1 MKWMLCLMIA
11 MSFSVQAKDGKH
23 FEEGKSKLIENIT
36 KRISILETTKSC
48 ISSASNR
55 EVVRECRKA
64 QKSSMKSL
72 KDDKKAWKSERK
84 KLREARKA
92 NKNQ

>member
-1 MKWMLCLMIA
+1 MKWILCLMMA
-11 MSFSVQAKDGKH
+11 MSFSVQAKDGKN
-23 FEEGKSKLIENIT
+23 FEEGKSKLIEHIT

-55 EVVRECRKA
+55 EGLRECRKT

-72 KDDKKAWKSERK
+72 KDDRKAWKSERK
-84 KLREARKA
+84 KRREERKA
-92 NKNQ
+92 NKK